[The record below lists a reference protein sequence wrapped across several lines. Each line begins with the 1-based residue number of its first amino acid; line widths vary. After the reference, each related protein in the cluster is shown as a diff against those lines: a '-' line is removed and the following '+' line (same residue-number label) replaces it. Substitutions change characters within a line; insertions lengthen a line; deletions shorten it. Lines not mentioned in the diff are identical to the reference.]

1 MRKAT
6 LSQIDWKKISK
17 SVVEMHNSL
26 GGALVDIHGDNAVD
40 EETSII
46 TTSEEEDTHSLVGNK
61 LRPKEVRK
69 FMWDKRKSRDLKRD
83 NVVIWSWYDEEEDTT
98 YMGFGAKVSPVL
110 VDRGL
115 IKSERIVKHG

>member
-1 MRKAT
+1 
-6 LSQIDWKKISK
+6 
-17 SVVEMHNSL
+17 MHNSL